1 MTPPRGCP
9 GLRGTLDGGGPIG
22 TGPPP
27 LGGLPVGGEGGLPV
41 GGEGGLPVGGEG
53 GLPVGGEGGLCGL
66 SIGEVGDLSVGGNG
80 GIILLPFRMLIFILY
95 EI

>member
-1 MTPPRGCP
+1 MTPPRGGP

-27 LGGLPVGGEGGLPV
+27 LGGLPV

>member
-1 MTPPRGCP
+1 MTPPRGGP

-41 GGEGGLPVGGEG
+41 GGEGGL
-53 GLPVGGEGGLCGL
+53 CGL
-66 SIGEVGDLSVGGNG
+66 SIGEAGDLSVGGNG

>member
-41 GGEGGLPVGGEG
+41 GGEGGLPVGGD
-53 GLPVGGEGGLCGL
+53 GGLCGL

>member
-1 MTPPRGCP
+1 MDPGETNGVTPPRGGP

-27 LGGLPVGGEGGLPV
+27 L
-41 GGEGGLPVGGEG
+41 GGLPVGGEG